1 MPFVG
6 RVVAPFVTQPPAKQL
21 NHKERSDMSDLPLA
35 PWKDERAQNIAEY
48 ALIAAII
55 VLLTVG
61 AIHYFWSALNHMGQ

>member
-1 MPFVG
+1 M
-6 RVVAPFVTQPPAKQL
+6 
-21 NHKERSDMSDLPLA
+21 HHLPLA